1 MAGIASIQLDRLRQ
15 RLAERELSLTLSDKA
30 MQELVSVGY
39 DPVFGARPLK
49 RAIVQQ
55 IENPLAH
62 KLLTGDFLV
71 GDSILVDFKN
81 GQFVFERLK
90 FN

>member
-1 MAGIASIQLDRLRQ
+1 M
-15 RLAERELSLTLSDKA
+15 
-30 MQELVSVGY
+30 GY

-49 RAIVQQ
+49 RAIVQE

-62 KLLTGDFLV
+62 KLLTGDFV
-71 GDSILVDFKN
+71 AGDSILVDFKN

-90 FN
+90 LN